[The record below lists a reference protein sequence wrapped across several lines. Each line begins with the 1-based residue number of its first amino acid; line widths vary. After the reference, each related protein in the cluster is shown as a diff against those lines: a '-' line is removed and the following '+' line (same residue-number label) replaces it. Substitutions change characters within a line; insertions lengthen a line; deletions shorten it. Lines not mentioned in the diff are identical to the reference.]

1 VAVQSRVTPT
11 GWSQYDDATDQSRA
25 TPTGWEQIK
34 GEGGGGYTHPTL
46 SAVTATNIGPNSFQ
60 PRVTYQ
66 F

>member
-11 GWSQYDDATDQSRA
+11 GWSQYDDATDQSRV

-34 GEGGGGYTHPTL
+34 GEGSGYTHPSL
-46 SAVTATNIGPNSFQ
+46 SAVTATNIGPTSFQ